1 MFFVVVM
8 CIIKGSWMLCNHVL
22 ALCIR
27 QYSAGEM
34 MLPWL
39 SKQIRSDRDD
49 GLPVVYSLKGPGADE
64 NPVNLFIVN
73 KDGLVKITAILDR
86 EQHSEYN
93 VSEIYIRTHLQTCM

>member
-1 MFFVVVM
+1 M
-8 CIIKGSWMLCNHVL
+8 CIIKGSWRLCNHVL

-49 GLPVVYSLKGPGADE
+49 GLPVVYSLKGLGADE

-86 EQHSEYN
+86 EQQSEYN
-93 VSEIYIRTHLQTCM
+93 VSEIYTSV